1 MAQPLLL
8 YVNTSNL
15 FGVGRTVMI
24 LSRSDGDEPITIRG
38 VIIAVDWDE
47 NGSVTAVAVSAH
59 DEEEYVIEQGEDL
72 LEFIR
77 EEVEI
82 TGVPRKEHD
91 RHTVISIKKL
101 RLLGSSGESAAP
113 SVIHR
118 PGRNERS

>member
-59 DEEEYVIEQGEDL
+59 DEEEYVIERGEGL
-72 LEFIR
+72 VGFIR
-77 EEVEI
+77 QEVEI
-82 TGVPRKEHD
+82 TGVPRKGKN
-91 RHTVISIKKL
+91 RRTVIRVKQFKV
-101 RLLGSSGESAAP
+101 LGGREENAAP
-113 SVIHR
+113 PLTRRSVYTK
-118 PGRNERS
+118 RS